1 MLESSV
7 YRPYVLASIDLH
19 DPAALSQCAVEREQ
33 AQYASDVL
41 SRNRALVTVHPDI
54 VGRDIVQGAIDELG
68 FSRSNEELTV
78 QQD

>member
-19 DPAALSQCAVEREQ
+19 EQ
-33 AQYASDVL
+33 PQYASDVL
-41 SRNRALVTVHPDI
+41 SRDRALLTVHPDI
-54 VGRDIVQGAIDELG
+54 VGRDIVQGAFDELG
-68 FSRSNEELTV
+68 FSGSNEELTV